1 MYISKQNLEKL
12 GIKNVTP
19 VKVPETKH
27 DSLQTQRNL
36 EIDMMVKGVQRQ
48 RKSIVK
54 AKSRKRDKDNKPR
67 ETTESVTIYGQQ
79 LVQEG
84 LLPMTT
90 AINNYYVSA
99 VKGEARKLA
108 TEVILLTKCLPIQE
122 LENDSPERWD
132 AIAFITLKSVL
143 DSITVGSTQNKAVI
157 KIAGAIEDEARLA
170 YFKDTDK
177 KTYQRTKEWLNQNKK
192 RNYRHN
198 RRVFRHAMNRHNLE
212 WQGFTNEEKV
222 KLGKLLLELLIIHT
236 GLVEFSNKIIKGKV
250 FKYVKVTPKTLN
262 WIEKKKISSEVLKP
276 CRLPMIVEP
285 QDWTTPYNG
294 GYYIKQLRPPEL
306 LKALEDNN
314 NASKGGK

>member
-27 DSLQTQRNL
+27 DSLQTQKDL
-36 EIDMMVKGVQRQ
+36 EVQMMLKGVHRQ
-48 RKSIVK
+48 RKAVIK
-54 AKSRKRDKDNKPR
+54 AKSKKRDKDNKPR

-108 TEVILLTKCLPIQE
+108 TEVILLTKCLPIHQ
-122 LENDSPERWD
+122 LENESAERWD

-177 KTYQRTKEWLNQNKK
+177 KTYQRTKEWLNKNKK
-192 RNYRHN
+192 RNYSHN

-236 GLVEFSNKIIKGKV
+236 GLVEFSNKVIKNKV
-250 FKYVKVTPKTLN
+250 YKYVKVTPKTLN

-276 CRLPMIVEP
+276 FKLPMIVEP

-306 LKALEDNN
+306 MRALEEDS
-314 NASKGGK
+314 NANKGGK

>member
-1 MYISKQNLEKL
+1 
-12 GIKNVTP
+12 
-19 VKVPETKH
+19 
-27 DSLQTQRNL
+27 
-36 EIDMMVKGVQRQ
+36 
-48 RKSIVK
+48 
-54 AKSRKRDKDNKPR
+54 
-67 ETTESVTIYGQQ
+67 
-79 LVQEG
+79 
-84 LLPMTT
+84 MTT

-192 RNYRHN
+192 RNYSHN

-236 GLVEFSNKIIKGKV
+236 GLVEFSNKIIKNKV
-250 FKYVKVTPKTLN
+250 YKYIKVTPKTLN

-276 CRLPMIVEP
+276 FKLPMIVEP

-306 LKALEDNN
+306 MKALEDNT
-314 NASKGGK
+314 NANKGGK